1 MQIWLALGKCK
12 AKPYRSMTLYPLDG
26 NNNNNSNSNHNKMKR
41 TSVKEDVEELEV
53 SYIIGKKVNWY
64 IHCGKRSVSQK
75 AKHKVIIWPNNPTS
89 RDIHQIIEYK
99 DTNENLYANDYKNII
114 HNSQKVE
121 PIQMSF

>member
-1 MQIWLALGKCK
+1 MQIWLVLGKCK
-12 AKPYRSMTLYPLDG
+12 AKPYRSMTLYTLDD

-41 TSVKEDVEELEV
+41 TSIKEDVEELEF
-53 SYIIGKKVNWY
+53 SYMTGKKVNWY
-64 IHCGKRSVSQK
+64 IHCGKRKVPQK

-89 RDIHQIIEYK
+89 RYIHQIIEYK

>member
-1 MQIWLALGKCK
+1 
-12 AKPYRSMTLYPLDG
+12 
-26 NNNNNSNSNHNKMKR
+26 MKR
-41 TSVKEDVEELEV
+41 TSIKEDVEELEF
-53 SYIIGKKVNWY
+53 SYMTGKKVNWH
-64 IHCGKRSVSQK
+64 IHCGKRKVLQK

-89 RDIHQIIEYK
+89 RYIHQIIEYK